1 MDEQVLIK
9 TIQAMSQEIAQII
22 IDKNLFK
29 AELEQAR
36 EEIVKLQQQLEEW
49 MNKVVGWKE
58 NYNGK
63 N

>member
-9 TIQAMSQEIAQII
+9 TIQSLSQEIAQIT

-36 EEIVKLQQQLEEW
+36 EEIVKLQQELKDAQKTNE
-49 MNKVVGWKE
+49 
-58 NYNGK
+58 
-63 N
+63 

>member
-9 TIQAMSQEIAQII
+9 TIQSLSQEIAQIT

-36 EEIVKLQQQLEEW
+36 EEIVKLQQQLEELQKT
-49 MNKVVGWKE
+49 NK
-58 NYNGK
+58 
-63 N
+63 